1 MNITNIDNRMRFKT
15 WLQQENLAGPGG
27 GPEPTADSPEELGK
41 ADAKLG
47 VGAYHQ
53 GGDNPPLR
61 GSGFP
66 KAFLDPRFN
75 RKAMKKKMK
84 KT

>member
-1 MNITNIDNRMRFKT
+1 MKFKT
-15 WLQQENLAGPGG
+15 WLLENLAGPGG
-27 GPEPTADSPEELGK
+27 GPGAVEDPEAMGK

-66 KAFLDPRFN
+66 KAYLDPRFN

-84 KT
+84 KN

>member
-1 MNITNIDNRMRFKT
+1 MKFKT
-15 WLQQENLAGPGG
+15 WLLENLAGPGG
-27 GPEPTADSPEELGK
+27 GPGAVESPEAHGR

-66 KAFLDPRFN
+66 KAYLDPRTT